1 MNKPEADTT
10 DRRKA
15 GTPGRRKTDKAGSP
29 RAGKE
34 VLDEQVKAAGLAEGL
49 LDTLG
54 KMVPGLGRLVET
66 ASRIPEFQD
75 RLASIDDEIKRKFK
89 DQPMRNA
96 SVGISGAAGRR
107 HMGIPPAVRRA
118 GAGGGAA
125 SAASGKSG
133 STPARGKRPGPR
145 PPKVHISPETPAEL
159 AVDVFDEGREI
170 LVLAEA
176 PGLTRRDIQVS
187 LEGRTLVLS
196 VEAGQRKSIQRIDLP
211 CDVTGRPKVSFAN
224 GIMHILVRKATKA

>member
-1 MNKPEADTT
+1 MSKPEADTT
-10 DRRKA
+10 DRRKT
-15 GTPGRRKTDKAGSP
+15 GTPGRRKTDKAGT

-49 LDTLG
+49 LGTLG

-89 DQPMRNA
+89 DQPMRQA
-96 SVGISGAAGRR
+96 SAGISGPAGRR
-107 HMGIPPAVRRA
+107 HMGIPPAVRR
-118 GAGGGAA
+118 GG
-125 SAASGKSG
+125 SG
-133 STPARGKRPGPR
+133 SSASTSSSKAGSTTPRGKRPGPR

-159 AVDVFDEGREI
+159 AVDVFDEGREV

-176 PGLTRRDIQVS
+176 PGLTRRDIHVS

-196 VEAGQRKSIQRIDLP
+196 VEAGRRKGTQRIDLP
-211 CDVTGRPKVSFAN
+211 CDVTGRPKVSLSN
-224 GIMHILVRKATKA
+224 GILHILVRKAHKA